1 MKRIFVIAI
10 MLCVSITFAQ
20 EEKNVTYIDN
30 GDLTEATYYY
40 DNGVIQ
46 QEGTFNKAGKLHGVW
61 TSYDINGD
69 KVTVGKYMDGK
80 KVGKWFFWTKDNVIK
95 EVDYDHSKITSV
107 MNRKSKRNNI
117 LSVFYKI

>member
-1 MKRIFVIAI
+1 MKKMFVIAT
-10 MLCVSITFAQ
+10 MLCVSLTFAQ
-20 EEKNVTYIDN
+20 EEKNVKYTEN

-46 QEGTFNKAGKLHGVW
+46 QEGTFNKEGKLHGVW

-69 KVTVGKYMDGK
+69 KVTVGKYIDGK

-95 EVDYDHSKITSV
+95 EVDYDNSKITSV
-107 MNRKSKRNNI
+107 NER
-117 LSVFYKI
+117 VATTF